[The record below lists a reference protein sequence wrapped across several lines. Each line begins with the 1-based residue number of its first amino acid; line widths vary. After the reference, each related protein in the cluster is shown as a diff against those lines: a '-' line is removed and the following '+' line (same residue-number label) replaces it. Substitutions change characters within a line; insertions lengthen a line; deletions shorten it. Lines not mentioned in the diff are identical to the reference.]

1 MTALEKMLSKDTLT
15 RIDRFRRERGLRTRK
30 QALEVLIAETVPSDA
45 PVEHPL
51 FAKLRAA
58 PKAAKGSVSPKM
70 MAQIKASHEAQA
82 RGEAEFVSLEQ
93 VKADLAKKATQR
105 AR

>member
-1 MTALEKMLSKDTLT
+1 MTMLEKAVSKKALAKL
-15 RIDRFRRERGLRTRK
+15 DRFRLERGLRTRR
-30 QALEVLIAETVPSDA
+30 QALEVLLAETVLA
-45 PVEHPL
+45 EEPVEHPL

>member
-1 MTALEKMLSKDTLT
+1 MTMLEKAVSKKALAKL
-15 RIDRFRRERGLRTRK
+15 DRFRLERGLRTRR
-30 QALEVLIAETVPSDA
+30 QALELLLAETIPSDA

-58 PKAAKGSVSPKM
+58 PKAAKGSVSPKVIV
-70 MAQIKASHEAQA
+70 QIKASHEAQA